1 MRRHSRISESMWNE
15 TKQVILEKR
24 IAKTPGIPSHAY
36 APKRRTFADPHQ
48 RVRVGAHAQGYARA
62 CVEAAARAI
71 ALGNKSSEVHAAK
84 VQDECGRGR
93 GVV

>member
-48 RVRVGAHAQGYARA
+48 RVRVGAHA
-62 CVEAAARAI
+62 
-71 ALGNKSSEVHAAK
+71 
-84 VQDECGRGR
+84 
-93 GVV
+93 